1 MSPTTKSGEK
11 ITWKQFFTLWKVGI
25 ANLTPQQRIKN
36 EYRGTVIT
44 LLGFFASLV
53 AVIVMREKIGLLSY
67 GLILIFLG
75 SIITTGLKALGMK
88 QQKKVFDNIEKEL
101 GEVDD
106 KQNI

>member
-1 MSPTTKSGEK
+1 MPKTKTGEV
-11 ITWKQFFTLWKVGI
+11 ITWKQFFSLWKTGVE
-25 ANLTPQQRIKN
+25 NLTPLQRIKN

-88 QQKKVFDNIEKEL
+88 QQRTMFNNIEKEL
-101 GEVDD
+101 NEND
-106 KQNI
+106 